1 MIGGF
6 AYIINENADKLLIP
20 KLIDANS
27 NGIYAACYKLGVFMT
42 LYITAFRMGAEPFF
56 FNQAKHDDAKEK
68 YSKIMTWFVLFG
80 ATFMVFIVGYI
91 DFIASLF
98 IKQKEYLEGLL
109 IVPIILL
116 ANLFSGVYM
125 NLSIWYKLTDRTRY
139 GMYLSIFGAI
149 VTIISL
155 LIFIPILGIQG
166 AALAT
171 LFTYFSMA
179 FISWFLG
186 HKVYP
191 VPYEYGKIGI
201 FIMMAICFSLISFYF
216 FRNQIFVNAFIIL
229 FFLILVFFIM
239 KNEILQIRKSLTRK

>member
-80 ATFMVFIVGYI
+80 ATFMVCIVGYV

-98 IKQKEYLEGLL
+98 IKQKEYLDGLL

-125 NLSIWYKLTDRTRY
+125 TKKTKLILSFGLGICLIFA
-139 GMYLSIFGAI
+139 MAYLLFYANESGK
-149 VTIISL
+149 TLGLL
-155 LIFIPILGIQG
+155 LIFSGGFL
-166 AALAT
+166 AL
-171 LFTYFSMA
+171 LRY
-179 FISWFLG
+179 INRL
-186 HKVYP
+186 
-191 VPYEYGKIGI
+191 
-201 FIMMAICFSLISFYF
+201 
-216 FRNQIFVNAFIIL
+216 
-229 FFLILVFFIM
+229 
-239 KNEILQIRKSLTRK
+239 KNSDIE